1 MHQNTTPVFDVGSL
15 VTQLGS
21 AVSASDVLTLIGV
34 IVGAGIGFVLI
45 WFGARKLIRTVMSSM
60 KSGKINL

>member
-1 MHQNTTPVFDVGSL
+1 MIDVGSL

-21 AVSASDVLTLIGV
+21 AVSPSDVLTMIGV

-45 WFGARKLIRTVMSSM
+45 WFGARKLIRSVMSSM